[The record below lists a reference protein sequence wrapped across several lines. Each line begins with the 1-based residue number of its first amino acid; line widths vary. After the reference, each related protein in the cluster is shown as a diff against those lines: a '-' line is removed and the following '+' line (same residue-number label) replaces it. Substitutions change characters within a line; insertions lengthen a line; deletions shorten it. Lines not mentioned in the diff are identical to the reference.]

1 MKKLTLAD
9 KLARKSFESDKFQQ
23 NWQAHYQAFG
33 PILEPAFVDN
43 YQAKIHLTAA
53 LNFISNRNFAKAG
66 PKLKELEK
74 YVETEEDK
82 AAYLF
87 FAGLYYEMMGN
98 IPQAVEL
105 YDYANEYVHN
115 FYLPYM
121 KSARFHQQALEYDSA
136 LTGYDSVIESFDTNL
151 PLTAQEKQILA
162 SAYTNRATCLT
173 MMHRYDEALESME
186 RAQALGVSL
195 PDSASVEAIL
205 YAALGKEEK
214 ALHCLEQLKS
224 ASPAVFEK
232 IRETVETILNR
243 TNPAFFPVDM
253 DDAKIEAFWVWFA
266 DYSDELKERLDLKQ
280 YEEAMA
286 PVPKKLL
293 ETFPFLEEE
302 PIVSLG
308 QNEKGY
314 VLELRDMYYAA
325 VIVAFDKLL
334 SVCPAKVMEN
344 WQFVVVH

>member
-1 MKKLTLAD
+1 MKKLSFAD
-9 KLARKSFESDKFQQ
+9 KLARKSFESAKFQQ
-23 NWQAHYQAFG
+23 SWQVHYQAFG
-33 PILEPAFVDN
+33 PILEPAFVEN

-53 LNFISNRNFAKAG
+53 LNFISNRNLAKAA
-66 PKLKELEK
+66 PKLKELEQ
-74 YVETEEDK
+74 YIETDADR
-82 AAYLF
+82 AAHLF
-87 FAGLYYEMMGN
+87 FLALYCEMAGNL
-98 IPQAVEL
+98 PQAAEI
-105 YDYANEYVHN
+105 YGYVNDFDHG
-115 FYLPYM
+115 FYLPYL
-121 KSARFHQQALEYDSA
+121 KAARFHQQAVEYEAATAAYEKAIACFSA
-136 LTGYDSVIESFDTNL
+136 DA
-151 PLTAQEKQILA
+151 LTAQEKPIVA
-162 SAYTNRATCLT
+162 SAYTNRTTCLT

-186 RAQALGVSL
+186 QAHALGVSL

-205 YAALGKEEK
+205 FAALGKEEK
-214 ALHCLEQLKS
+214 ALSCLEELKS

-232 IRETVETILNR
+232 IRETVETIRNR
-243 TNPAFFPVDM
+243 TNPAFFPLDT
-253 DDAKIEAFWVWFA
+253 DDAKIEAFWAWFA

-293 ETFPFLEEE
+293 ETFPFMEEE

-308 QNEKGY
+308 ENEKGY

-334 SVCPAKVMEN
+334 AACPAEVTEN